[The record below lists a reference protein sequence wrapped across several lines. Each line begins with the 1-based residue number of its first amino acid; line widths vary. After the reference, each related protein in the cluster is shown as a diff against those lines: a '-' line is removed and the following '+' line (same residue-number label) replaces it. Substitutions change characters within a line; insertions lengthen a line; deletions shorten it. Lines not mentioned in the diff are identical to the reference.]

1 MATLAVSDRLKQFAA
16 VMADP
21 TRGLIL
27 VELDQNGEATA
38 TQLAGRLGLTPNA
51 LYHQMR
57 LLVEAGVVDPPRA
70 VPGDT
75 YVEKFYS
82 INPEV
87 RAALRLDPW
96 WYDRMKGDM
105 TVEDRQ
111 AIVVSHCLMMAHLLR
126 RVARA
131 YASADSAALDSYISG
146 HGPLVLSNKK
156 VSRKELAFRTD
167 RIREMIESSEREFA
181 EDTDPREDVV
191 LIAALPMLGERN
203 GSPHR

>member
-1 MATLAVSDRLKQFAA
+1 MATSAISDRLKQFAT
-16 VMADP
+16 VMSDP

-96 WYDRMKGDM
+96 WYDRVKEDM
-105 TVEDRQ
+105 SLEDRQ
-111 AIVVSHCLMMAHLLR
+111 ALVVSHCLLMAHLLR

-131 YASADSAALDSYISG
+131 YAAADSAVLDEFIRD
-146 HGPLVLSNKK
+146 HGSLLLSNKK
-156 VSRKELAFRTD
+156 VSRRELEFRIEG
-167 RIREMIESSEREFA
+167 IRTTIESAEREFA
-181 EDTDPREDVV
+181 EDVEPREDLV
-191 LIAALPMLGERN
+191 LVAALPMLGKRN
-203 GSPHR
+203 GSTGH

>member
-1 MATLAVSDRLKQFAA
+1 MLAISDRLKQFAT

-38 TQLAGRLGLTPNA
+38 TQLAARLGLTPNA

-96 WYDRMKGDM
+96 WYDRVKADLSI
-105 TVEDRQ
+105 EDRQ
-111 AIVVSHCLMMAHLLR
+111 AMVVSHCLMMAHLLR

-131 YASADSAALDSYISG
+131 YAAADAEALDAYMGIN
-146 HGPLVLSNKK
+146 GPLLLSNKR
-156 VSRKELAFRTD
+156 VSRKELAFRCAG
-167 RIREMIESSEREFA
+167 IREMLESSEREFA
-181 EDTDPREDVV
+181 EDLDSRSDLV
-191 LIAALPMLGERN
+191 LIATLPGLGDRN
-203 GSPHR
+203 GSAEH